1 MIANKQISW
10 IQLCLYTNPT
20 VAIVVDMITVK
31 EDMITVT
38 IMDMVIAMD
47 MDTVMV
53 MDIATDIHM
62 HLKDQTHK
70 YREIQ

>member
-1 MIANKQISW
+1 
-10 IQLCLYTNPT
+10 

-38 IMDMVIAMD
+38 IMGMVIAMD

-62 HLKDQTHK
+62 HLKDLTHK